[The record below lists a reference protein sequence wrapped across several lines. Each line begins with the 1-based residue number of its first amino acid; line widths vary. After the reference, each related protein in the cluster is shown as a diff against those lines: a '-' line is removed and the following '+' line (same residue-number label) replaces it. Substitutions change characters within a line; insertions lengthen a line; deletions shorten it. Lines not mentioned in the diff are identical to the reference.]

1 MNVLAI
7 HVVPLRTVV
16 ILKDHLLV
24 LASRGTL
31 EMDLV
36 AQVKVMVSTREIA
49 LIKKMIC

>member
-24 LASRGTL
+24 LATRGTL
-31 EMDLV
+31 GMDLA
-36 AQVKVMVSTREIA
+36 AQVKAVVSTPLE
-49 LIKKMIC
+49 KK